1 MPFMR
6 TGNTIREGFI
16 TGIKKG
22 WQGFVWM
29 MKIIIPISFV
39 TALVAWTGWID
50 KVDVLIA
57 PAMDVLNL
65 PSMAA
70 VPLLVGMLTGIYGG
84 IAAMAVLPFST
95 EQMTIIAIFLLISH
109 NLVQEGIIQG
119 NSGINPL
126 KATLFR
132 LVASIITVLV
142 VAHCIDVS
150 GTVDIAS
157 GGALQGASQP
167 FSAMLQEWGS
177 TILMLVIKIFF
188 IIMGILT
195 ALEIFKSLGWITHV
209 VDFLSPLLK
218 FMGLS
223 RTVGILWMTAVV
235 FGLSYGGA
243 VIVEEA
249 KEKHLT
255 KRDLETL
262 HLSIGINHSM
272 IEDPVLFLPLGVGA
286 FWLWVPRLVMALIA
300 VRLLTVWQNLRH
312 TSSPL

>member
-1 MPFMR
+1 MPFMSR
-6 TGNTIREGFI
+6 GNKIREGFVN
-16 TGIKKG
+16 GINKG
-22 WQGFVWM
+22 WHGFLWM
-29 MKIIIPISFV
+29 MKIIIPISFL
-39 TALVAWTGWID
+39 TALLAWFG
-50 KVDVLIA
+50 LIEKLDILIK
-57 PAMDVLNL
+57 PAMGLLNL

-84 IAAMAVLPFST
+84 IAAMAVLPLSS
-95 EQMTIIAIFLLISH
+95 EQMTIVAIFLLISH

-132 LVASIITVLV
+132 IGASVITVLI
-142 VAHCIDVS
+142 VAQCMDLT

-157 GGALQGASQP
+157 GGEFREPSQP
-167 FSAMLQEWGS
+167 FWAMVHEWGS
-177 TILMLVIKIFF
+177 TILILVIKIFF

-195 ALEIFKSLGWITHV
+195 ALEIFKNLGWITPV
-209 VDFLSPLLK
+209 VNFLSPLLK
-218 FMGLS
+218 VMGLGHK
-223 RTVGILWMTAVV
+223 VGILWITAVV

-249 KEKHLT
+249 REEHLT

-272 IEDPVLFLPLGVGA
+272 IEDPVLFLSLGVGA
-286 FWLWVPRLVMALIA
+286 FWLWVPRLIMALVA
-300 VRLLTVWQNLRH
+300 VRLLTLWQNFRH
-312 TSSPL
+312 PSPH

>member
-1 MPFMR
+1 MH
-6 TGNTIREGFI
+6 TWNKIREGLAN
-16 TGIKKG
+16 GIDKG

-29 MKIIIPISFV
+29 MKIIIPVSFL
-39 TALVAWTGWID
+39 TAVLAWTGWIGKLD
-50 KVDVLIA
+50 ILIE
-57 PAMDVLNL
+57 PAMGLLNL

-70 VPLLVGMLTGIYGG
+70 VPLLIGMLTGIYGG
-84 IAAMAVLPFST
+84 IASMAVLPLSP

-132 LVASIITVLV
+132 IGASVITVLI
-142 VAHCIDVS
+142 VAQFIDLS

-157 GGALQGASQP
+157 EGTSQGASQP
-167 FSAMLQEWGS
+167 FLTMVHEWGS
-177 TILMLVIKIFF
+177 TILMLVIKILF

-195 ALEIFKSLGWITHV
+195 ALEIFKNLGWITYV
-209 VDFLSPLLK
+209 VDFLSPLLRV
-218 FMGLS
+218 MGLS
-223 RTVGILWMTAVV
+223 RKVGILWITAVV

-243 VIVEEA
+243 VIMEEA
-249 KEKHLT
+249 KEEHLT
-255 KRDLETL
+255 KRELETL

-286 FWLWVPRLVMALIA
+286 FWLWVPRLIMALIA
-300 VRLLTVWQNLRH
+300 VRLLTLWQRVRTRSLR
-312 TSSPL
+312 

>member
-1 MPFMR
+1 MR

-16 TGIKKG
+16 NGINKG
-22 WQGFVWM
+22 WQGFMWM

-39 TALVAWTGWID
+39 TAIVAWTGWIG
-50 KVDVLIA
+50 KLDVLIA
-57 PAMDVLNL
+57 PAMGVLNL

-70 VPLLVGMLTGIYGG
+70 VPLLIGMLTGIYGG
-84 IAAMAVLPFST
+84 IAAMAVLPLST

-109 NLVQEGIIQG
+109 NLIQEGIIQG

-132 LVASIITVLV
+132 LGASIITVLV
-142 VAHCIDVS
+142 VAHFVDV
-150 GTVDIAS
+150 GDTVDIAS
-157 GGALQGASQP
+157 GGTLQGASQS

-195 ALEIFKSLGWITHV
+195 ALEIFKKLGWITYV
-209 VDFLSPLLK
+209 VDFLSPLLR
-218 FMGLS
+218 FMGLD

-286 FWLWVPRLVMALIA
+286 FWLWVPRLIMALIA
-300 VRLLTVWQNLRH
+300 VRLLTVWQNLRR

>member
-1 MPFMR
+1 MSA
-6 TGNTIREGFI
+6 GNKIREGFVQ
-16 TGIKKG
+16 GINKG
-22 WQGFVWM
+22 WHGFVWM

-39 TALVAWTGWID
+39 TALLAWSGWIEKLD
-50 KVDVLIA
+50 LLIE
-57 PAMDVLNL
+57 PAMGLLNL

-84 IAAMAVLPFST
+84 IAAMAVLPLSS
-95 EQMTIIAIFLLISH
+95 EQMTIVAIFLLISH

-132 LVASIITVLV
+132 LGASVITVLI
-142 VAHCIDVS
+142 VAQCMDVT
-150 GTVDIAS
+150 GTVAIAS
-157 GGALQGASQP
+157 EGAFQGASQP

-177 TILMLVIKIFF
+177 TILILVIKIFF

-195 ALEIFKSLGWITHV
+195 ALEIFKNLGWITPV
-209 VDFLSPLLK
+209 VNFLSPLLK
-218 FMGLS
+218 VMGLG
-223 RTVGILWMTAVV
+223 RTVGILWITAVV

-249 KEKHLT
+249 REEQLT

-272 IEDPVLFLPLGVGA
+272 IEDPVLFLSLGVGA
-286 FWLWVPRLVMALIA
+286 FWLWVPRLVMALVA
-300 VRLLTVWQNLRH
+300 VRLLTLWQNFRH
-312 TSSPL
+312 PSPH

>member
-1 MPFMR
+1 
-6 TGNTIREGFI
+6 
-16 TGIKKG
+16 
-22 WQGFVWM
+22 

-39 TALVAWTGWID
+39 TALLAWTGWIEKMD
-50 KVDVLIA
+50 ILIE
-57 PAMDVLNL
+57 PAMGLLNL

-84 IAAMAVLPFST
+84 IAAMAVLPLNS

-132 LVASIITVLV
+132 LGASVITVLV
-142 VAHCIDVS
+142 VMQYIDLT
-150 GTVDIAS
+150 GTVDIVS
-157 GGALQGASQP
+157 EGALRESSQP
-167 FSAMLQEWGS
+167 FWVMVHEWGG
-177 TILMLVIKIFF
+177 TILILVIKIFF

-195 ALEIFKSLGWITHV
+195 ALEIFKNLGWITHV
-209 VDFLSPLLK
+209 VNFLSPLLK
-218 FMGLS
+218 VMGLG
-223 RTVGILWMTAVV
+223 RRVGILWITAVV

-243 VIVEEA
+243 LIVEEA
-249 KEKHLT
+249 RGEHLT

-272 IEDPVLFLPLGVGA
+272 IEDPVLFLSLGVGA
-286 FWLWVPRLVMALIA
+286 FWLWVPRLVIALVA
-300 VRLLTVWQNLRH
+300 VRLLTLWQNIRH
-312 TSSPL
+312 PSLN